1 MGKIRHILVVAVT
14 LCSFLT
20 DCSGRV
26 VGAVDTV
33 RSGQARIDTFLVHF
47 WDGVDLSDSTLYV
60 MPAAV
65 AEDDGFSAMEEK
77 AAAFFSILPSGSDSV
92 AFRAVKALM
101 DRAVAVSSG
110 IDAYGFFMSAAEKYF
125 YSVQSP
131 YYCEELLLPFLEHKI
146 ARTDI
151 PEIEKSREKFLLGLI
166 RRNSVGRMA
175 EDFSLGDGAGSL
187 YGLLGSLSERQSL
200 MIVFFSADCKD
211 CMDGIARLKYSPAV
225 SKKISED
232 ELKVLAVCIEGRL
245 KDVLSEIPSGWFKAS
260 DDGSI
265 IRNSVYSIRHQP
277 SIYILD
283 RGGVV
288 ILKDA
293 DVSSAIQFLL
303 GY

>member
-1 MGKIRHILVVAVT
+1 MVKIRQILVVAVT

-33 RSGQARIDTFLVHF
+33 RSGQAQIDTFLVHF
-47 WDGVDLSDSTLYV
+47 WDGVDLSDSTLYAV
-60 MPAAV
+60 SAV
-65 AEDDGFSAMEEK
+65 AEDEGFCAMEEK
-77 AAAFFSILPSGSDSV
+77 AAAFFSVLPSGSDSV
-92 AFRAVKALM
+92 VFRAVKALM
-101 DRAVAVSSG
+101 DKAVATD
-110 IDAYGFFMSAAEKYF
+110 IDAYGFFMAAAEKYF

-131 YYCEELLLPFLEHKI
+131 YYCEKLLLPFLEHKI

-211 CMDGIARLKYSPAV
+211 CLDGIARLKYSPAV

-232 ELKVLAVCIEGRL
+232 ELSVLAVCIEGRL

-260 DDGSI
+260 DNGSI

-277 SIYILD
+277 SVYILD

-288 ILKDA
+288 LLKDA